1 MAVGVPVGVGAGVA
15 VEVGVGV
22 AVGLGVDV
30 GVAVGVAVGVGL
42 GVAVGLEVGVT
53 VGVAVGIGV
62 RVGVG
67 VGLEDATTV
76 KFTVIVAPLIP
87 VPPLELHGVAAKVW
101 FPNVVGV
108 HVKSKGV
115 AESVFTTL
123 PSILN
128 TTLCVVAFA
137 CAVTV

>member
-30 GVAVGVAVGVGL
+30 GVAVGVGL
-42 GVAVGLEVGVT
+42 GVAVGLEGGVT
-53 VGVAVGIGV
+53 VGVAVGV

-76 KFTVIVAPLIP
+76 KLTVIVAPLVP
-87 VPPLELHGVAAKVW
+87 VPLVELHGVAAKVW
-101 FPNVVGV
+101 FPSTVGV

>member
-1 MAVGVPVGVGAGVA
+1 VGVA
-15 VEVGVGV
+15 VAVAV
-22 AVGLGVDV
+22 AVGLGVGV
-30 GVAVGVAVGVGL
+30 GVGVRVAVGVAVGV
-42 GVAVGLEVGVT
+42 T
-53 VGVAVGIGV
+53 VGVVVGVGVGV
-62 RVGVG
+62 RVEVGVGVG

-76 KFTVIVAPLIP
+76 KLIVIVAPLIP
-87 VPPLELHGVAAKVW
+87 VPPLELHGVAVKVW

-128 TTLCVVAFA
+128 TTLSVFPFA